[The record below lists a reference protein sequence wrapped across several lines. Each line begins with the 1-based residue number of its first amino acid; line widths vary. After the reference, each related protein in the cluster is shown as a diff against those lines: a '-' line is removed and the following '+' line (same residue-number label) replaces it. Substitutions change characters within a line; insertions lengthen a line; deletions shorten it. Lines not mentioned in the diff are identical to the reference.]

1 MSEMNKPAGLNFKDI
16 KSYIDEGYNTLK
28 PPTAQKKAVLVIGD
42 TGVGKS
48 TFVLYMAEAELIVK
62 KVGLGAAI
70 DSLNNPSTAKIGHGK
85 VSETFIPI
93 KVQMNDMD
101 FFDCSGFEDNRG
113 EEYQIGNAY
122 FLKRLFKL
130 YKEVKIVLMID

>member
-1 MSEMNKPAGLNFKDI
+1 
-16 KSYIDEGYNTLK
+16 
-28 PPTAQKKAVLVIGD
+28 
-42 TGVGKS
+42 
-48 TFVLYMAEAELIVK
+48 
-62 KVGLGAAI
+62 
-70 DSLNNPSTAKIGHGK
+70 
-85 VSETFIPI
+85 
-93 KVQMNDMD
+93 MNDMD